1 MKFKIISLIILGSIF
16 LAACASSPAAVE
28 MSSTSTEAVSMPEV
42 TSTVEMMTEDTG
54 SSSPAAAAVS
64 FSQDIFP
71 IIQEFALP
79 AHGTQAEGGVFL
91 ETYEDIMN
99 YVVPGDPAASE
110 LYRRLTGDGV
120 PIMPPSGKLPDATI
134 QLFYDWI
141 AQGAQNN

>member
-1 MKFKIISLIILGSIF
+1 MKPKIISLIILGSIL
-16 LAACASSPAAVE
+16 LAACASSPAVE
-28 MSSTSTEAVSMPEV
+28 TNSTSTEAVSMPEV
-42 TSTVEMMTEDTG
+42 TSTVEMMDENTG
-54 SSSPAAAAVS
+54 DSSPAAAEVS

-79 AHGTQAEGGVFL
+79 AHGSRAEGGIFL
-91 ETYEDIMN
+91 ETYEDILN

-120 PIMPPSGKLPDATI
+120 PIMPPSGKLPDETI